1 MGTLPKSFNHI
12 TKQNKASTKFVTL
25 LEIEALSTDIESAL
39 DSYIVSIC
47 EGASGTD
54 ISLVK
59 QRLVN
64 LFSDKNSEWKIGA
77 ISEFFIHL
85 YANIYGFKQECLFL
99 NLEERSIKK
108 GFDGYYSLKDETWVM
123 ESKSGFNSTKG
134 ISHSSK
140 IKEAMSDLT
149 DKFSGKSKNNPWQNA
164 YSHASHCDVGT
175 SSDIRKSIKKL
186 ADNFTLGTF
195 DSIDNFNV
203 MPCATIFLES
213 AWNPKKQE
221 DIFAEIIKILPELKG
236 KKIRV
241 VCVTQKTINTFI
253 EYINKK

>member
-1 MGTLPKSFNHI
+1 MGALPKSFNHSARR
-12 TKQNKASTKFVTL
+12 NKACTKFVTL
-25 LEIEALSTDIESAL
+25 LEIETLSPDIESAL
-39 DSYIVSIC
+39 DSHIVSIC

-59 QRLVN
+59 KRLMN
-64 LFSDKNSEWKIGA
+64 LFSGKNKDWKIGA

-108 GFDGYYSLKDETWVM
+108 GFDGYYSLEDETWIM
-123 ESKSGFNSTKG
+123 ESKSGFNSTKD

-140 IKEAMSDLT
+140 IKEATSDLA
-149 DKFSGKSKNNPWQNA
+149 DKISGKSKNNPWQNA
-164 YSHASHCDVGT
+164 YSHASQCDVGT

-213 AWNPKKQE
+213 TWNPKKQE
-221 DIFAEIIKILPELKG
+221 DIFDEIKNILPELKG

-241 VCVTQKTINTFI
+241 VCVTQKTVDTFI
-253 EYINKK
+253 QYICK